1 MTERIYTSDVVVTK
15 SMKLA
20 LGVSAILHLS
30 FLIIGMVGLPYIK
43 KPPLLP
49 PKPIAVEILEIS
61 EETTANKP
69 PVESRVKPKEET
81 PPEPLKAPP
90 KVAAPPKV
98 DTKAPPKIKPIEQPP
113 KVKETKKPEPKVPP
127 PPKEKLE
134 KPKPPEPKK
143 EEPKKEEAA
152 AVEDDLFQSVLKN
165 LQEAP
170 DAATP
175 VTPEKKA
182 EVKPAEKSPLA
193 RFSERL
199 SASEVDA
206 IVRAL
211 DRQFSSCWN
220 LMAGARNAENIT
232 VTLKLTVNQDRTV
245 RTARIADQWRY
256 NNDTFYRA
264 AADSALRAVR
274 HPNCEVLDLPAD
286 KYELWKELTFN
297 FNPASQL

>member
-1 MTERIYTSDVVVTK
+1 MAEQTQVLDRKPSK
-15 SMKLA
+15 SMKIA
-20 LGVSAILHLS
+20 LGLSAVLHLVI
-30 FLIIGMVGLPYIK
+30 LIMGVVGLPYIK
-43 KPPLLP
+43 RPPILP
-49 PKPIAVEILEIS
+49 PKPIAVEIVEIS
-61 EETTANKP
+61 EETTAVKP
-69 PVESRVKPKEET
+69 PLESLSKPKDNIK
-81 PPEPLKAPP
+81 EPLKAPP
-90 KVAAPPKV
+90 KVASPPKV
-98 DTKAPPKIKPIEQPP
+98 DTKAPPKVKPIDEQPP
-113 KVKETKKPEPKVPP
+113 KETKKPEPKVPP

-134 KPKPPEPKK
+134 KPESPEPKK
-143 EEPKKEEAA
+143 VEPKKEEAA

-165 LQEAP
+165 LQETP

-175 VTPEKKA
+175 VTPEEKA

-220 LMAGARNAENIT
+220 LMAGARNAEDIT
-232 VTLKLTVNQDRTV
+232 VTLKLNVNQDRTV
-245 RTARIADQWRY
+245 RTARIVDQWRY

-286 KYELWKELTFN
+286 KYDLWKELTFN